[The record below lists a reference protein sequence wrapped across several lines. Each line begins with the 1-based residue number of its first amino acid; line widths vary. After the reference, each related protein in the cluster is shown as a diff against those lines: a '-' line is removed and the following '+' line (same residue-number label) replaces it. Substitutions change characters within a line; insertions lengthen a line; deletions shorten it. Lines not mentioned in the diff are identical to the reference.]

1 MGKRGIRAWF
11 HRIGPRI
18 AICYFLVA
26 LFTILTTTTVYR
38 RISLDYGR
46 EQVNTAANQ
55 TIATVRV
62 NVEQMIT
69 TANNYSKMI
78 FSNSYLQTLLRSGN
92 VHSDLPLQSR
102 VNTFLFNLMEA
113 VPIIES
119 IYIFD
124 FSGNYFLSSSGQP
137 GEFTCGRVEEAPWY
151 NQVMAN
157 HGLFHLSINGDGAFT
172 NTGNGTFV
180 TLVRLIRDVNYINN
194 LGIMALNIPGSAF
207 SDIYASS
214 ISENGMSIAVFDDQ
228 CRSVIRFDGCTEE
241 KERFLQSCAA
251 NDYENDHPNLVVF
264 NGEEYLITQTR
275 DRIYGWTFMGMTPA
289 GSISMENRSNIL
301 AVTLLFVISGIVFL
315 LASILIFRMFTKPI
329 NRLIKTMNKAQE
341 GSYNAIAVS
350 KSSLEFELLYE
361 NYNKMMQRMKMLH
374 DRHMQEQDTLRKAEL
389 NVLQAQINPHFLY
402 NTLDS
407 IVALAMMN
415 DNQKVIQISEAL
427 AGYYRLSVSKG
438 REVISL
444 REDLQILKNYMII
457 QQIRYRDMYKIHYD
471 VDEACLDNRIPKL
484 VLQPL
489 VENALY
495 HGLRAKGE
503 NGNIFVNIHEIEGK
517 VRIIIRDDGVGMS
530 PERIQE
536 ILTEERRGEIASFGL
551 WGTLERIRIYY
562 GSESRSS
569 VESTLG
575 QGTTIQLI
583 IPEVHA

>member
-1 MGKRGIRAWF
+1 
-11 HRIGPRI
+11 
-18 AICYFLVA
+18 
-26 LFTILTTTTVYR
+26 
-38 RISLDYGR
+38 
-46 EQVNTAANQ
+46 
-55 TIATVRV
+55 
-62 NVEQMIT
+62 
-69 TANNYSKMI
+69 
-78 FSNSYLQTLLRSGN
+78 
-92 VHSDLPLQSR
+92 
-102 VNTFLFNLMEA
+102 
-113 VPIIES
+113 
-119 IYIFD
+119 
-124 FSGNYFLSSSGQP
+124 
-137 GEFTCGRVEEAPWY
+137 
-151 NQVMAN
+151 
-157 HGLFHLSINGDGAFT
+157 
-172 NTGNGTFV
+172 
-180 TLVRLIRDVNYINN
+180 
-194 LGIMALNIPGSAF
+194 
-207 SDIYASS
+207 
-214 ISENGMSIAVFDDQ
+214 
-228 CRSVIRFDGCTEE
+228 
-241 KERFLQSCAA
+241 
-251 NDYENDHPNLVVF
+251 
-264 NGEEYLITQTR
+264 
-275 DRIYGWTFMGMTPA
+275 
-289 GSISMENRSNIL
+289 
-301 AVTLLFVISGIVFL
+301 
-315 LASILIFRMFTKPI
+315 
-329 NRLIKTMNKAQE
+329 
-341 GSYNAIAVS
+341 
-350 KSSLEFELLYE
+350 
-361 NYNKMMQRMKMLH
+361 MKMLH